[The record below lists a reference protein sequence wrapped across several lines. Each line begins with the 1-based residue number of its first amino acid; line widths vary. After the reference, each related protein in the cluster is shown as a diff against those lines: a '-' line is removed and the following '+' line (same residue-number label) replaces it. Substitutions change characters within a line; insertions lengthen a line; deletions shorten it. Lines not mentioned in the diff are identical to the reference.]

1 MESPKQPVTRK
12 RNPARA
18 RLPLG
23 LRRRGWL
30 LAGLAVVIG
39 FSYLAY
45 RLFQIQIV
53 DGEHYRQLAIEQQMK
68 DSVIE
73 AERGVIYDATGK
85 VLASSSIVWDLSCD
99 PLDSKGLSKV
109 VNKETGERMLVEKVC
124 REVST
129 GVARILV
136 ANDGSDGAK
145 VDLNSPEYLEMYDK
159 VYKAFSQ
166 IDKQY
171 RLLARKVDLPVSDAV
186 MRFVDNYSKAN
197 KENGVDIVVTSTKS
211 YKRNYPY
218 GAFAGA
224 AIGFCDMEGEGT
236 YGLEKSYDDV
246 LAGVDGRSLAVT
258 DANRNILDT
267 ENALVHE
274 PQHGHSIVSTL
285 DTNVQEVVERYLSE
299 AVKANNVG
307 NRGTALVMNAN
318 TGAILA
324 MASKPDF
331 DPNEPNLVYDLPYMQ
346 AMVQAEPELYQ
357 AWEKDEDGHY
367 ILDEQGNKIPDLDYD
382 YTGIFREMQR
392 KNKAITELYYP
403 GSVFKAI
410 VGASGVDSGA
420 ITDQTIFT
428 CTGSY
433 QVADRQY
440 HCAGRKRHG
449 SLNLWNALRYSC
461 NLYFIQTAEAM
472 GPHTYFDYFQAFG
485 FTEPTGIDL
494 PYETSYVQYYKE
506 KDLGPVEL
514 ASSAF
519 GQSMKITP
527 LQMCVAMAACVNGG
541 YLVQPYM
548 VSEVIDSAGNIVEQ
562 HQRTVRRQILS
573 EETSKIMREMLEYEV
588 GDANSKG
595 GGHRAFVAGYRVGGK
610 SGTSEQL
617 DMDRRASDGDYK
629 KVASFCATFPSNDPE
644 YIVFIMLDDPN
655 NASSDF
661 SSVLA
666 APVVGNIIS
675 EIAPYL
681 GVPTSGEDLKS
692 TTVKVPYLIGQEWG
706 NAQVALNRAGL
717 KHRLVTGPE
726 DATAAPVTYQYPTPN
741 TKVSGGTT
749 VYLYVAGA
757 EPAKVVVP
765 DVTGHTVDFA
775 QQRLSSAGLN
785 YLIQGDPGGIVAE
798 QSVAAGDEVQMGT
811 VVKLQCITPDPPPIA
826 NDEENPQP
834 DEVLPDAGKDIPQ
847 QATVPLEEKP
857 AEP

>member
-1 MESPKQPVTRK
+1 MENPKQPVTKK
-12 RNPARA
+12 RNPARS
-18 RLPLG
+18 RLPRG
-23 LRRRGWL
+23 LRARGWA
-30 LAGLAVVIG
+30 LAATAVVVG
-39 FSYLAY
+39 FFYLGY

-53 DGEHYRQLAIEQQMK
+53 DGEHYRQLAIQQQMQ

-73 AERGVIYDATGK
+73 AERGAIYDATGK

-99 PLDSKGLSKV
+99 PKDSWGLSKV
-109 VNKETGERMLVEKVC
+109 VNKETDERMLVEKVC

-136 ANDGSDGAK
+136 ANDGSDGTR
-145 VDLNSPEYLEMYDK
+145 VDMNSPEYQAMYEK
-159 VYKAFSQ
+159 VYADFSQ
-166 IDKQY
+166 IDRQY
-171 RLLARKVDLPVSDAV
+171 RSLARKVDLPVSEAV
-186 MRFVDNYSKAN
+186 TSFIRNYNKAH
-197 KENGVDIVVTSTKS
+197 KSEGVKIVVSSTKS

-236 YGLEKSYDDV
+236 YGLEKSYDDI

-258 DANRNILDT
+258 DANRNVLDT

-299 AVKANNVG
+299 AVKANNVA

-331 DPNEPNLVYDLPYMQ
+331 DPNEPNLVYDLPYMEN
-346 AMVQAEPELYQ
+346 MVKMEPELYQ
-357 AWEKDEDGHY
+357 AWEKDEQGHY
-367 ILDEQGNKIPDLDYD
+367 ILDEQGNKIPDLDFD
-382 YTGIFREMQR
+382 YTGLYREMQR

-410 VGASGVDSGA
+410 VGAAGVDSGA
-420 ITDQTIFT
+420 ITDETIFT
-428 CTGSY
+428 CAGSY

-449 SLNLWNALRYSC
+449 ALNLWNALRYSC

-472 GPHTYFDYFQAFG
+472 GPSTFYDYFEAFG

-494 PYETSYVQYYKE
+494 PYETSYVQYYKKE
-506 KDLGPVEL
+506 QLGPVEL

-548 VSEVIDSAGNIVEQ
+548 VSEIIDAEGNIVEQ

-573 EETSKIMREMLEYEV
+573 EETSSLMRQMLEYEV

-617 DMDRRASDGDYK
+617 DMDRRVSDGDFK

-692 TTVKVPYLIGQEWG
+692 TTVKVPYLIGKEWG
-706 NAQVALNRAGL
+706 DAQVSLNRAGL
-717 KHRLVTGPE
+717 KHRLVVGDQ
-726 DATAAPVTYQYPTPN
+726 DATAAAVTYQYPTPR
-741 TKVSGGTT
+741 TEVSGGTT

-765 DVTGHTVDFA
+765 DVSGHTIDFA
-775 QQRLSSAGLN
+775 QQRLASAGLN
-785 YLIQGDPGGIVAE
+785 YLIQGDPDGIVAE
-798 QSVAAGDEVQMGT
+798 QSVEAGKEVQMGT
-811 VVKLQCITPDPPPIA
+811 VVKLQCISPDPPPIA
-826 NDEENPQP
+826 KDENDVQEGELP
-834 DEVLPDAGKDIPQ
+834 PDAGEN
-847 QATVPLEEKP
+847 VPEQPVAPLDDTTDKP
-857 AEP
+857 